1 MIFDFLLMGGTSAL
15 FIFYLIS
22 GDSSFLRIFL
32 VFSLVIIIRMIQNK
46 ITYDKFFEP
55 FFMVYD

>member
-55 FFMVYD
+55 FFYVYD